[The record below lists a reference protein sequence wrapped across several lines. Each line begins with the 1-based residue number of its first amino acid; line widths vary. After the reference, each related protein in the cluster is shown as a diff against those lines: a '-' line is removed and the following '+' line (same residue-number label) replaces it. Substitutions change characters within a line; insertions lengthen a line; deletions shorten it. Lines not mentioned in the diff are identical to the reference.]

1 MFSWKFN
8 SHADSVGVSGGMLF
22 SNFVCI
28 MLSRFQT
35 STFALHVCD
44 GLFSLNSKYCR
55 FDHLAQIIR
64 HMLPILEISVTPSA
78 QSSTSSQP
86 RLMTRKYH
94 EYQDAA
100 ACLLCFSRL
109 SADLVK

>member
-64 HMLPILEISVTPSA
+64 QGKVNELVYVA
-78 QSSTSSQP
+78 DTSWYRWRS
-86 RLMTRKYH
+86 L
-94 EYQDAA
+94 
-100 ACLLCFSRL
+100 
-109 SADLVK
+109 